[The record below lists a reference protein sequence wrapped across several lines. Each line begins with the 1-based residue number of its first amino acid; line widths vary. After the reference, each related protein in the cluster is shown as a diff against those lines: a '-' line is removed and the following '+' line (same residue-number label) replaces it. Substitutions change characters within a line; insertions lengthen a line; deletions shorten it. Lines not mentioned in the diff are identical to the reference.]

1 MPKPQRRQ
9 NVCLPQVEKN
19 FEELFLKE
27 FNRTSKLRKV
37 FVIKEILDKARFIVE
52 TETVMFK
59 FKNVLLKLNQFFW
72 RTKFSSSPTL
82 ANICFGLVF
91 HSCSPTLLK
100 LTTSSVTFLLSGVDK
115 YSVRMFTIHFGPSQ
129 VPDNLLKPPRSHLR
143 LKKLTEGSQDDH

>member
-37 FVIKEILDKARFIVE
+37 FVIKEILDKVRFIVE

-59 FKNVLLKLNQFFW
+59 YKKRTIETKPILLEN
-72 RTKFSSSPTL
+72 
-82 ANICFGLVF
+82 
-91 HSCSPTLLK
+91 
-100 LTTSSVTFLLSGVDK
+100 
-115 YSVRMFTIHFGPSQ
+115 
-129 VPDNLLKPPRSHLR
+129 
-143 LKKLTEGSQDDH
+143 